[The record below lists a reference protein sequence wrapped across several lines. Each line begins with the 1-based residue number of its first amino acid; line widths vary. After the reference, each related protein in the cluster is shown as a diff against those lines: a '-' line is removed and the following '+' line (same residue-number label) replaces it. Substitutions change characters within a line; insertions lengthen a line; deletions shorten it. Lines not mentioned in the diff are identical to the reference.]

1 MAAGGRNTICTIF
14 KDLALPHKTKYVA
27 AAVRFQGQWVFIRSR
42 SAEAYEMIGGSVRN
56 SEPPETALRRQLY
69 DKAGIVAGKIYE
81 IASYSLS
88 SGSGK
93 VGTAGRMT
101 TYAKLYYT
109 ECSCMGTLPNNKTE
123 EVLCSAS
130 ELPAQQY
137 LHPETSQPLMRK
149 AICWLAGGG
158 AERQAPFA
166 FEKLCGAVTYC
177 RENGI
182 IKYILIKNQSGH
194 IGFPKGHSENGESEQ
209 QTAQREVYEETGL
222 KPVLLTDFRHTFQ
235 YVAPSEANGSLPG
248 ADMHKLAV
256 YFAARFTP
264 EEIPQITIQEEEV
277 LKWWFV
283 PYDEAMKLLNKNAD
297 KRMLELANRWIEQNR
312 RETEA

>member
-109 ECSCMGTLPNNKTE
+109 ES
-123 EVLCSAS
+123 
-130 ELPAQQY
+130 
-137 LHPETSQPLMRK
+137 
-149 AICWLAGGG
+149 
-158 AERQAPFA
+158 
-166 FEKLCGAVTYC
+166 
-177 RENGI
+177 
-182 IKYILIKNQSGH
+182 
-194 IGFPKGHSENGESEQ
+194 
-209 QTAQREVYEETGL
+209 
-222 KPVLLTDFRHTFQ
+222 
-235 YVAPSEANGSLPG
+235 
-248 ADMHKLAV
+248 
-256 YFAARFTP
+256 
-264 EEIPQITIQEEEV
+264 
-277 LKWWFV
+277 
-283 PYDEAMKLLNKNAD
+283 
-297 KRMLELANRWIEQNR
+297 
-312 RETEA
+312 

>member
-1 MAAGGRNTICTIF
+1 
-14 KDLALPHKTKYVA
+14 
-27 AAVRFQGQWVFIRSR
+27 
-42 SAEAYEMIGGSVRN
+42 MIGGAVRN
-56 SEPPETALRRQLY
+56 NEPPETALRRQLY

-93 VGTAGRMT
+93 VGTAGRTT

-130 ELPAQQY
+130 ELSAQQY

-182 IKYILIKNQSGH
+182 IKYILIKNLSGH

-209 QTAQREVYEETGL
+209 ETAQREVYEETGL

-235 YVAPSEANGSLPG
+235 YVTPS
-248 ADMHKLAV
+248 
-256 YFAARFTP
+256 
-264 EEIPQITIQEEEV
+264 
-277 LKWWFV
+277 
-283 PYDEAMKLLNKNAD
+283 
-297 KRMLELANRWIEQNR
+297 
-312 RETEA
+312 